1 MLHETAATEMEL
13 VGINGAEPVIF
24 ALIIF
29 AQNIFTG
36 SSVSLQPGTI
46 RQSDLSLLHTL
57 LIIKH
62 SYLQKTDSKSF
73 QIVPELLLNNTLHQ
87 IHLQETQLTWLDAII
102 KTTIIKKMLIRNDK
116 TAGLPGYHTRTVLT
130 HSPHPTPRQSNTG
143 L

>member
-13 VGINGAEPVIF
+13 PRINGAEPVIF
-24 ALIIF
+24 ALVTF

-46 RQSDLSLLHTL
+46 RRSDLSLLHSP

-62 SYLQKTDSKSF
+62 SYLLKTDSKSF

-87 IHLQETQLTWLDAII
+87 IHLQEIQLTWLDII
-102 KTTIIKKMLIRNDK
+102 IETIIKNKN
-116 TAGLPGYHTRTVLT
+116 Y
-130 HSPHPTPRQSNTG
+130 N
-143 L
+143 